1 MNLDLRTLLRYARRW
16 WWLLLLGPII
26 AGGSAYW
33 TSSQQQPMYS
43 ATSTLLIS
51 QSDPSQQDLSG
62 LQAGE
67 RLGSTYQQLVNTD
80 PVLQAV
86 IDRLQLPL
94 TIADLRGSVSAS
106 VVTGTQ
112 LLRVSVSDSDPAR
125 AARIADA
132 VAEEFS
138 VVISQRSTQLSSGSR
153 EALQTQIT
161 GTQQQIADLTLQI
174 QQLEAAE
181 AAGATDVSSQLG
193 SLRVTLTQAQIVY
206 GDLLSQQGE
215 MELAEASLQSRV
227 SVWEQARVPTAPYE
241 PRTLLYTLL
250 AVIAGL
256 IIAAASV
263 FLLEYL
269 DNTVKNEE
277 DVVEL
282 AGVPMLSEIR
292 VVPKLAQGRDQLFV
306 LNRPTSAASEAVR
319 LLRTNLEF
327 AAASKEITVLLVSS
341 AGPSEGKST
350 VTANLA
356 AAIAG
361 SGLVTV
367 VVDADLRRPTQHRI
381 FDIPNDRGLTSL
393 LTHPQQPWN
402 WAAAEVIPGRL
413 FVVPSGPQPPNP
425 SDLLSTERM
434 RRLLADMRSTA
445 DLVIVDTPPLL
456 AAADALVLAPHTDG
470 VVLLCRAGATRREAL
485 KRAVGK
491 LQHGSIR
498 VIGTVLNGQRSSSE
512 AGYYYAEYYSTEPPA
527 ASPRPDAPA
536 REHAPQA

>member
-1 MNLDLRTLLRYARRW
+1 MNLDLRTLLRFARRW

-26 AGGSAYW
+26 AGGTAYW

-43 ATSTLLIS
+43 ATSTLLIT

-80 PVLQAV
+80 PVLRAV

-94 TIADLRGSVSAS
+94 LIADLRGSVSAS

-125 AARIADA
+125 AAQIADT

-153 EALQTQIT
+153 DALQAQIT
-161 GTQQQIADLTLQI
+161 STQGQIADLTLQI
-174 QQLEAAE
+174 QQLEDP
-181 AAGATDVSSQLG
+181 AAGTTTDVSSQLS
-193 SLRVTLTQAQIVY
+193 SLRVTLSQAQIVY

-215 MELAEASLQSRV
+215 MELAEAALQSRV
-227 SVWEQARVPTAPYE
+227 SVWEQARIPAAPYE

-269 DNTVKNEE
+269 DNTVKSEE
-277 DVVEL
+277 DILEL
-282 AGVPMLSEIR
+282 AGVPMLAEIR
-292 VVPKLAQGRDQLFV
+292 AIPKLTPGRDQLFV

-327 AAASKEITVLLVSS
+327 AAASKEISVLLVSS

-356 AAIAG
+356 AAMSGA
-361 SGLVTV
+361 GLVTII
-367 VVDADLRRPTQHRI
+367 VDADLRRPTQHRI
-381 FDIPNDRGLTSL
+381 FDLPNDRGLTSL
-393 LTHPQQPWN
+393 LTHPQQPWS

-434 RRLLADMRSTA
+434 RQLLADMRSTV
-445 DLVIVDTPPLL
+445 DLVIVDSPPLL

-470 VVLLCRAGATRREAL
+470 VVLLCRAGQTRREAL
-485 KRAVGK
+485 RRAVGT

-498 VIGTVLNGQRSSSE
+498 VIGTILNGQTSSRE
-512 AGYYYAEYYSTEPPA
+512 GGYYYAEYYSSDASKSSARPEVPA
-527 ASPRPDAPA
+527 Q
-536 REHAPQA
+536 EHAPQA

>member
-1 MNLDLRTLLRYARRW
+1 MNLDLRTLLRFARRW

-26 AGGSAYW
+26 AGGTAYW

-43 ATSTLLIS
+43 ATSTLLIT

-80 PVLQAV
+80 PVLRAV

-94 TIADLRGSVSAS
+94 LIADLRGSVSAS

-125 AARIADA
+125 AAQIADA

-153 EALQTQIT
+153 DALQAQIT
-161 GTQQQIADLTLQI
+161 STQGQIADLTLQI
-174 QQLEAAE
+174 QQLEDP
-181 AAGATDVSSQLG
+181 AAGTTTDVSSQLS
-193 SLRVTLTQAQIVY
+193 SLRVTLSQAQIVY

-215 MELAEASLQSRV
+215 MELAEAALQSRV
-227 SVWEQARVPTAPYE
+227 SVWEQARIPAAPYE

-269 DNTVKNEE
+269 DNTVKSEE
-277 DVVEL
+277 DILEL
-282 AGVPMLSEIR
+282 AGVPMLAEIR
-292 VVPKLAQGRDQLFV
+292 AIPKLTPGRDQLFV

-327 AAASKEITVLLVSS
+327 AAASKEISVLLVSS

-356 AAIAG
+356 AAMSGA
-361 SGLVTV
+361 GLVTII
-367 VVDADLRRPTQHRI
+367 VDADLRRPTQHRI
-381 FDIPNDRGLTSL
+381 FDLPNDRGLTSL
-393 LTHPQQPWN
+393 LTHPQQPWS

-434 RRLLADMRSTA
+434 RQLLADMRSTV
-445 DLVIVDTPPLL
+445 DLVIVDSPPLL

-470 VVLLCRAGATRREAL
+470 VVLLCRAGQTRREAL
-485 KRAVGK
+485 RRAVGT

-498 VIGTVLNGQRSSSE
+498 VIGTILNGQTSSRE
-512 AGYYYAEYYSTEPPA
+512 GGYYYAEYYSSDASKSSARPEVPA
-527 ASPRPDAPA
+527 Q
-536 REHAPQA
+536 EHAPQA

>member
-1 MNLDLRTLLRYARRW
+1 MNLDLRTLLRFARRW

-26 AGGSAYW
+26 AGGTAYW

-43 ATSTLLIS
+43 ATSTLLIT

-80 PVLQAV
+80 PVLWAV

-94 TIADLRGSVSAS
+94 LIADLRGSVSAS

-125 AARIADA
+125 AAQIADT

-153 EALQTQIT
+153 DALQAQIT
-161 GTQQQIADLTLQI
+161 STQGQIADLTLQI
-174 QQLEAAE
+174 QQLEDP
-181 AAGATDVSSQLG
+181 AAGTTTDVSSQLS
-193 SLRVTLTQAQIVY
+193 SLRVTLSQAQIVY

-215 MELAEASLQSRV
+215 MELAEAALQSRV
-227 SVWEQARVPTAPYE
+227 SVWEQARIPAAPYE

-269 DNTVKNEE
+269 DNTVKSEE
-277 DVVEL
+277 DVLEL
-282 AGVPMLSEIR
+282 AGVPILAEIR
-292 VVPKLAQGRDQLFV
+292 AIPKLTPGRDQLFV

-327 AAASKEITVLLVSS
+327 AAASKEISVLLVSS

-356 AAIAG
+356 AAMSGA
-361 SGLVTV
+361 GLVTII
-367 VVDADLRRPTQHRI
+367 VDADLRRPTQHRI
-381 FDIPNDRGLTSL
+381 FDLPNDRGLTSL
-393 LTHPQQPWN
+393 LTHPQQPWS

-434 RRLLADMRSTA
+434 RQLLADMRSTV
-445 DLVIVDTPPLL
+445 DLVIVDSPPLL

-470 VVLLCRAGATRREAL
+470 VVLLCRAGQTRREAL
-485 KRAVGK
+485 RRAVGT

-498 VIGTVLNGQRSSSE
+498 VIGTILNGQTSSRE
-512 AGYYYAEYYSTEPPA
+512 GGYYYAEYYSSDASKSSARPEVPA
-527 ASPRPDAPA
+527 Q
-536 REHAPQA
+536 EHAPQA